1 MPSDEDQH
9 NLKRVAADSITNRR
23 GGGKAH
29 KRGLSVR
36 KGRKAREYT
45 TTKTTGIKVVDELFR
60 ASTQPLREATDLREN
75 VQNAMVSFKELC
87 GLTPAANMKQCILT
101 VSTWLMNSER
111 TLRVTVDLSETYPTM
126 EAQGP
131 VPELLRKVFNAYDMM
146 IQTSRT
152 LIESADVVYSK
163 LTQAQRAGLDF
174 HEDLHRIGV
183 KEGLK
188 GRKLQKAM
196 ESYAWN
202 ITVLK
207 GQADLLKHAKSEAL
221 DNLRQIHCAA
231 QSCGLSKNGAASPQL
246 QHHPLHQPQ
255 QQVQIQQQPQAKTQ
269 QQPPPPHPSQ
279 TQPQPPTAP
288 QAYHHPVP
296 QEHPQQHPQLPALPL
311 VQTLSKPPA
320 YTQPPPLTPLQF
332 QFQSQQQRAAA
343 TPDAVSDKELVRDDP
358 VGSC

>member
-1 MPSDEDQH
+1 M
-9 NLKRVAADSITNRR
+9 
-23 GGGKAH
+23 
-29 KRGLSVR
+29 
-36 KGRKAREYT
+36 
-45 TTKTTGIKVVDELFR
+45 DELFR

-111 TLRVTVDLSETYPTM
+111 SLRVTVDLSETYPTM

-131 VPELLRKVFNAYDMM
+131 VPELLRKVLNAYDMM

-152 LIESADVVYSK
+152 LIESADIVYSK
-163 LTQAQRAGLDF
+163 LTQAQREGLDF
-174 HEDLHRIGV
+174 HEDLHCIGA

-221 DNLRQIHCAA
+221 DTLRQIHCAA
-231 QSCGLSKNGAASPQL
+231 QSCGLSKNGATSPQL
-246 QHHPLHQPQ
+246 QHHPHHQP
-255 QQVQIQQQPQAKTQ
+255 QQVQIQQQSQAKAHL
-269 QQPPPPHPSQ
+269 QPTSLHHSQ
-279 TQPQPPTAP
+279 TQPQSQTTS
-288 QAYHHPVP
+288 QAYLHPI
-296 QEHPQQHPQLPALPL
+296 PQQHPQLPALPL
-311 VQTLSKPPA
+311 VQTFSKPPA
-320 YTQPPPLTPLQF
+320 YHQPPPLSQLQF
-332 QFQSQQQRAAA
+332 QFQSQQQRAAG
-343 TPDAVSDKELVRDDP
+343 PLDAIPEKEVVSDDP
-358 VGSC
+358 ARSC

>member
-1 MPSDEDQH
+1 
-9 NLKRVAADSITNRR
+9 
-23 GGGKAH
+23 
-29 KRGLSVR
+29 
-36 KGRKAREYT
+36 
-45 TTKTTGIKVVDELFR
+45 
-60 ASTQPLREATDLREN
+60 
-75 VQNAMVSFKELC
+75 MVSFKELC

-101 VSTWLMNSER
+101 MSSWLMNSER
-111 TLRVTVDLSETYPTM
+111 SLKVTVDLSETYPTM

-131 VPELLRKVFNAYDMM
+131 VPELLRKVLNAYDMVVGAPAGQMQRGAPNRICLGFYEALLDSTYFKGHLCLAGLVLKAFQM

-174 HEDLHRIGV
+174 HEDLHRIGA

-221 DNLRQIHCAA
+221 DTLRQIHCAA

-246 QHHPLHQPQ
+246 QHHPHHQPQ
-255 QQVQIQQQPQAKTQ
+255 QVHIQQQPQAKTHP
-269 QQPPPPHPSQ
+269 QPPPLHQSQ
-279 TQPQPPTAP
+279 TQPQSQTAP
-288 QAYHHPVP
+288 QAYLHP
-296 QEHPQQHPQLPALPL
+296 HSQLPALPL
-311 VQTLSKPPA
+311 VQTFSKPPA
-320 YTQPPPLTPLQF
+320 YTQPPSLPQF
-332 QFQSQQQRAAA
+332 QYQSQEQRAAGPLD
-343 TPDAVSDKELVRDDP
+343 TNCEKEMVSGDP